1 MWKNYNRYYTQI
13 LKSEVGSI
21 YQSRNINQIPSVE
34 KISLTCV
41 SNNPNSTKSI
51 LMILSAIQLVINK
64 KARIV
69 TAQDSIIM
77 TKVRKGQPLG
87 GKNSLTNDSV
97 WLFLNFLTFNI
108 MPLLDLT
115 KFMQLKK
122 ND

>member
-97 WLFLNFLTFNI
+97 WLFLNFLTFAFI
-108 MPLLDLT
+108 PIT
-115 KFMQLKK
+115 KVCF
-122 ND
+122 